1 MRAPVIA
8 FATAMAILSPPL
20 VNAQA
25 PDEPAAT
32 TESATDDPADERA
45 AQFVGVTGAETER
58 IPGGTLMLAAYA
70 IVWILLFG
78 YLFRMR
84 MMQRQTA
91 DELRRLGAEIKAP
104 GGS

>member
-1 MRAPVIA
+1 MRALVIA
-8 FATAMAILSPPL
+8 FATAVAILSSPL
-20 VNAQA
+20 AMAQA
-25 PDEPAAT
+25 PDTAGSTADSGT
-32 TESATDDPADERA
+32 ADPADERA
-45 AQFVGVTGAETER
+45 AQFVGVTGAEAER

-91 DELRRLGAEIKAP
+91 DELRRLGAEIKAS